1 MGEGFPPGLD
11 DRTAGKV
18 QSLMHDVN
26 DALSLVTGHLTLLAE
41 SSGLDRDQRE
51 SVLTALEASNEA
63 AEGLRA
69 LRRLCGLVLSGS
81 AGPCSAGP

>member
-1 MGEGFPPGLD
+1 MGNGDDLIPGQQLP
-11 DRTAGKV
+11 RRAH
-18 QSLMHDVN
+18 SMMHDVN

-63 AEGLRA
+63 AERLRELKRICA
-69 LRRLCGLVLSGS
+69 KLFPSPD
-81 AGPCSAGP
+81 A

>member
-1 MGEGFPPGLD
+1 MGNADDPLPGQHSPP
-11 DRTAGKV
+11 RAH
-18 QSLMHDVN
+18 QLMHDVN

-63 AEGLRA
+63 AERLRDLKHICTA
-69 LRRLCGLVLSGS
+69 LFPSS
-81 AGPCSAGP
+81 DT

>member
-1 MGEGFPPGLD
+1 MGDESDLGATMGTPARVHG
-11 DRTAGKV
+11 
-18 QSLMHDVN
+18 LMHDVT

-63 AEGLRA
+63 AEGLRE
-69 LRRLCGLVLSGS
+69 LKRICVQVFP
-81 AGPCSAGP
+81 AGTGG